1 MGNVSPNLDPG
12 VDPAA
17 RIGLLR
23 RAHERF
29 VDSGDTPKGIRSV
42 VADSW
47 RRCSKAGIDPDGNV
61 ALAQMADA
69 ELRTHRE
76 QHPLAAVLPMF
87 RALLGQIATEARCLM
102 AVSDAD
108 ARLLW
113 VEGHPVLRR
122 RAEHMNF
129 VEGAAW
135 DEQRAGTNA
144 PGTALAVR
152 RPVQIFA
159 AEHFSRVV
167 QQWTCSAAPIRDPH
181 THEVLG
187 VIDVTGGDHL
197 GTLSSLSLVR
207 ATALAAEGELIR
219 LRNARAAGTWAPV
232 PLDDVGAARLEVM
245 GRDEGILTIGSQQ
258 RRLSR
263 RHSEILTIL
272 IQRPNGLTG
281 EQLGLEL
288 YGDEANPITLRAEMV
303 RLRRLLTCEM
313 LESRPYRL
321 RRPMTADFTDV
332 MRLLDEGSV
341 AAALHRYRGPLLP
354 LSQAPGIER
363 TRRRVEQQTRAGL
376 IAAADPELLQQWT
389 GTPWGEEDLELWELV
404 VMTAQDGATRSLA
417 LAEARRL
424 AAQDTGIGTRTTTE
438 RGTTQ

>member
-1 MGNVSPNLDPG
+1 MDNVSPNLDPG
-12 VDPAA
+12 IDPVA
-17 RIGLLR
+17 RIGRLR

-29 VDSGDTPKGIRSV
+29 IDSGDTPQGVRSV

-47 RRCSKAGIDPDGNV
+47 RRCRKAGVDAHRNRAPV
-61 ALAQMADA
+61 QMADA

-87 RALLGQIATEARCLM
+87 RALLGQTATDARYLM
-102 AVSDAD
+102 AVIDAD

-144 PGTALAVR
+144 PGTALATR
-152 RPVQIFA
+152 QAVQIFA
-159 AEHFSRVV
+159 AEHFSYVV
-167 QQWTCSAAPIRDPH
+167 QPWTCSAAPIRDPH
-181 THEVLG
+181 TQEVLG
-187 VIDVTGGDHL
+187 VINVTGGDHL
-197 GTLSSLSLVR
+197 ATPSTLALVR
-207 ATALAAEGELIR
+207 ATALAAEGELVR
-219 LRNARAAGTWAPV
+219 LRSAKDAGIWPPV
-232 PLDDVGAARLEVM
+232 RLDDVGAARLEVM
-245 GRDEGILTIGSQQ
+245 GRDEGILTVGSQQ

-263 RHSEILTIL
+263 RHSEILTLL

-281 EQLGLEL
+281 EQLGIEL
-288 YGDEANPITLRAEMV
+288 YGDEVNPITLRAEMV
-303 RLRRLLTCEM
+303 RLRRLLTSEM

-321 RRPMTADFTDV
+321 RSAMTADFTDV

-363 TRRRVEQQTRAGL
+363 TRRRVEQQARAGL
-376 IAAADPELLQQWT
+376 IAAADPALLQQWT
-389 GTPWGEEDLELWELV
+389 GTPWGDEDLELWELLV
-404 VMTAQDGATRSLA
+404 RTAPAGATRSLA

-424 AAQDTGIGTRTTTE
+424 ATEDAGIGPRKTTE
-438 RGTTQ
+438 RGTAQ